1 MSLRILKAGILD
13 TIQDLGRYGYQH
25 LGINPTGAMDKF
37 AASIANALAGNKA
50 DEAVIELHFPA
61 SVFLF
66 DQPAII
72 ALAGA
77 DFNASI
83 NGEPVPV
90 NQPLIVNKTSVLQFH
105 SIKNKARCY
114 LAVRGGFRICKWLS
128 SYSTNLKAEAGGLE
142 GSKLKK
148 DDVIEL
154 NSKIDLSEILAEDDF
169 KIMPWKAN
177 ETRETNESKEIFIL
191 PGNEWN
197 WLDPASQKKFLS
209 GSFTISNNSDR
220 MGYRMKGEALQTIT
234 KEELVSSAICFGAIQ
249 LLPDGHL
256 IILMADHQTTGG
268 YPRMGNVI
276 TAHLPKLAQMKAG
289 DKIHFAITAQK
300 NAEELMI
307 NQQQHLLQLKNACI
321 FRLEKYI
328 YENN

>member
-13 TIQDLGRYGYQH
+13 TVQDLGRYGYQH

-37 AASIANALAGNKA
+37 AAAIANALAGNKA

-83 NGEPVPV
+83 NGEAVPV
-90 NQPLIVNKTSVLQFH
+90 NQPLIVNKSSVLQFH

-114 LAVRGGFRICKWLS
+114 LAVHGGLKIVKWLN

-148 DDVIEL
+148 DDMIEL
-154 NSKIDLSEILAEDDF
+154 NSKPGLSKILNEDDF
-169 KIMPWKAN
+169 KILPWKAN
-177 ETRETNESKEIFIL
+177 ETWESNEAKEILIL

-197 WLDPASQKKFLS
+197 WLDSVSQNKFLS
-209 GSFTISNNSDR
+209 MPFIISNNSDR
-220 MGYRMKGEALQTIT
+220 MGYRMNGETLQTIT
-234 KEELVSSAICFGAIQ
+234 KEELVSSAISFGAIQ
-249 LLPDGHL
+249 LLPDGQL

-289 DKIHFAITAQK
+289 NKVHFAFATQK
-300 NAEELMI
+300 NTEELLV

-321 FRLEKYI
+321 FRLEKYF